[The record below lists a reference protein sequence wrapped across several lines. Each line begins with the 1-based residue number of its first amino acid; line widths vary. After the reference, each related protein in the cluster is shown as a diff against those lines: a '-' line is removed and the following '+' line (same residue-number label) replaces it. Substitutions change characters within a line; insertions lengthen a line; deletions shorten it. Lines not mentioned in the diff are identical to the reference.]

1 MNGLIQDVLYAL
13 RQLRKGPGFA
23 AVAVITLALGI
34 GANTAIFSVVNAV
47 LLRPLPYKDDGRL
60 VVVLHNGH
68 NPVAPAN
75 FADWQSQNHSFE
87 SMGAAESWSP
97 NLTSTDNPENLAG
110 LRMTAEILPMLGV
123 QPLLGRVFLPEEQQA
138 GKDQEVVLSYSLWQ
152 NHFAGDANVLGRTV
166 ALNGNRYT
174 IVGVMP
180 KEFQFAPFWATEA
193 TIWAPL
199 ALGDRIDSRGGNS
212 LRVFARLKPGVTLE
226 QAQAEMAGIA
236 DRLDQ
241 QYPGT
246 NRNVQVVSLREKV
259 VGNIRPALLVLL
271 GAVGFVLLIG
281 CANVAHMFL
290 ARSAARQREIA
301 VRAALGAMRWRVL
314 RQYLIESLL
323 IALMGGVCGLLLAEW
338 GTRVLIAL
346 GPEQIPRLATVAV
359 DQQVLLFVLAVSL
372 ITGLVFGILP
382 AWRASAANVSDAL
395 KEGERGTSEGIRR
408 NRLRSLLV
416 SSEFAFAVI
425 LLAGAGLMIRTFV
438 AVQNIDPGFDPHNVL
453 TMMVRILGTEQA
465 TSGHTAPFYQQ
476 VLQKISA
483 IPGVQSASAINH
495 LPLAGDQWGFPFHVQ
510 GRPVERPGESPFAT
524 FRAVFPGYFRT
535 MSIPVLN
542 GRDINQGDNSSVPDV
557 VVINDYMARRYWPG
571 ENAVGKRITFDDPQ
585 NNPSW
590 VTVVGVVKN
599 TVRSN
604 WVNPAEEELF
614 VPYLQSKNY
623 LQNPSGPF
631 AYLTL
636 VVRTTGDPAS
646 LATEVQA
653 AIHSIDRN
661 VPISELQT
669 MEQVVT
675 KATGESRFY
684 LTLLG
689 AFAGVALVLAAVGIY
704 GVMSYSVS
712 RRIHEIGIRM
722 ALGAQREHVLRLV
735 VWHGVALAIAGIAVG
750 LAGALA
756 LTRLMSGLLYGTKP
770 ADPAT
775 FVASVLVLG
784 LVAIVSSYIPARRAA
799 KVEPMVALRYE

>member
-1 MNGLIQDVLYAL
+1 
-13 RQLRKGPGFA
+13 
-23 AVAVITLALGI
+23 
-34 GANTAIFSVVNAV
+34 
-47 LLRPLPYKDDGRL
+47 
-60 VVVLHNGH
+60 
-68 NPVAPAN
+68 
-75 FADWQSQNHSFE
+75 
-87 SMGAAESWSP
+87 
-97 NLTSTDNPENLAG
+97 
-110 LRMTAEILPMLGV
+110 
-123 QPLLGRVFLPEEQQA
+123 
-138 GKDQEVVLSYSLWQ
+138 
-152 NHFAGDANVLGRTV
+152 
-166 ALNGNRYT
+166 
-174 IVGVMP
+174 
-180 KEFQFAPFWATEA
+180 
-193 TIWAPL
+193 
-199 ALGDRIDSRGGNS
+199 
-212 LRVFARLKPGVTLE
+212 
-226 QAQAEMAGIA
+226 
-236 DRLDQ
+236 
-241 QYPGT
+241 
-246 NRNVQVVSLREKV
+246 
-259 VGNIRPALLVLL
+259 
-271 GAVGFVLLIG
+271 
-281 CANVAHMFL
+281 
-290 ARSAARQREIA
+290 
-301 VRAALGAMRWRVL
+301 
-314 RQYLIESLL
+314 
-323 IALMGGVCGLLLAEW
+323 
-338 GTRVLIAL
+338 
-346 GPEQIPRLATVAV
+346 
-359 DQQVLLFVLAVSL
+359 
-372 ITGLVFGILP
+372 
-382 AWRASAANVSDAL
+382 L

-542 GRDINQGDNSSVPDV
+542 GRDINQVDNGSVPDV
-557 VVINDYMARRYWPG
+557 VIINDYMARRYWPG
-571 ENAVGKRITFDDPQ
+571 ENPVGKRITFDDPQ
-585 NNPSW
+585 KNPSW

-646 LATEVQA
+646 LSTEVQA
-653 AIHSIDRN
+653 AVHSIDRN